1 MSERYS
7 VQAEA
12 RPEVMR
18 VLQTKDETKAF
29 YNKISKVYDIL
40 ADQSE
45 APVRHAGLEKL
56 NAHPGERVLEI
67 GFGTGHCLIALAQAV
82 GPTGKVYGIDLSEE
96 MLKIA
101 QGRLEKEG
109 LDERAKLTCGDATE
123 LPYSS
128 ETMDAIFTSFTLEL
142 FDTPEIPR
150 VLAECRRALRP
161 GGRIVVVGMSKEGE
175 DGIILQVYEWTHK
188 HFPNFLDCRPIF
200 IRRALEDAG
209 FRIEGV
215 DKRTM
220 WFPVEIVLAVTSFFS

>member
-1 MSERYS
+1 MSARYS

-29 YNKISKVYDIL
+29 YNKISKVYDLL

-56 NAHPGERVLEI
+56 NAHPGERALEI

-96 MLKIA
+96 MLKVA

-175 DGIILQVYEWTHK
+175 DRSSRQVYEGALRPL
-188 HFPNFLDCRPIF
+188 PNYHRCRPIF
-200 IRRALEDAG
+200 MRRAVEVAG
-209 FRIEGV
+209 FRVEGV
-215 DKRTM
+215 DKG
-220 WFPVEIVLAVTSFFS
+220 